1 VQANKAALKAVL
13 VNKIGDCAFIFAL
26 GLIYNSVRSFDF
38 EVVTHKLILISDYK
52 ISFFIE
58 MLI

>member
-52 ISFFIE
+52 ISFFY
-58 MLI
+58 